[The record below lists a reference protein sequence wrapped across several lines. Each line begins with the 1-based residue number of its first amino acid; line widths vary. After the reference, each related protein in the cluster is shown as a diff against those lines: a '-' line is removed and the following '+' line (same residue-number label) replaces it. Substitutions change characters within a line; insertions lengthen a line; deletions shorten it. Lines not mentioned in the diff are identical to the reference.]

1 MGKTG
6 RQASSKAKQAAD
18 STALEVLARVGLVAY
33 GVVHLLVG
41 WLALQVAW
49 GGSKENADQSG
60 AMQEL
65 AEKPFGTALLWVL
78 AVGLAALAV
87 WQATEAIWGVRESD
101 KGKRLR
107 KQATAG
113 GKAVIYLVLGVSAAR
128 FAMGSGKSSSES
140 QQDTTQGVLG
150 WPGGQF
156 IVAVAALVVIAVGGA
171 NVYRGFNKKFMRDI
185 DTGSVPASA
194 RGPLTR
200 MGQFGYGAKGVALAV
215 VGLLLG
221 YAALTFDPEK
231 ASGLDGAMRTIVQ
244 QPFGQG
250 LLTAVA
256 LGFVAFGLFA
266 FAQAR
271 YRKM

>member
-1 MGKTG
+1 MGKTT
-6 RQASSKAKQAAD
+6 RQASSSARQAAD

-33 GVVHLLVG
+33 GIVHLLVG

-49 GGSKENADQSG
+49 GGSGENADQSG
-60 AMQEL
+60 ALQQL
-65 AEKPFGTALLWVL
+65 AEQPFGTVLLWVL
-78 AVGLAALAV
+78 AVGLAALAI
-87 WQATEAIWGVRESD
+87 WQATEALWGVHESER
-101 KGKRLR
+101 GKKLR

-113 GKAVIYLVLGVSAAR
+113 GKAVIYLLLGISAAR
-128 FAMGSGKSSSES
+128 FAMGSGQSSSES

-156 IVAVAALVVIAVGGA
+156 IVAIAALVVIAIGGA
-171 NVYRGFNKKFMRDI
+171 NIYRGVQKKFLRDLN
-185 DTGSVPASA
+185 TGALPAKA
-194 RGPLTR
+194 QQALTR
-200 MGQFGYGAKGVALAV
+200 LGQFGHIAKGVALAV

-231 ASGLDGAMRTIVQ
+231 ATGLDGAMRTIVQ
-244 QPFGQG
+244 QPFGQF

-256 LGFVAFGLFA
+256 LGFVAFGVFA

-271 YRKM
+271 YRNM

>member
-1 MGKTG
+1 MGETG
-6 RQASSKAKQAAD
+6 RQASDTAKQAAD

-41 WLALQVAW
+41 WLALQIAW
-49 GGSKENADQSG
+49 GGSSENADQSG
-60 AMQEL
+60 ALQEL
-65 AEKPFGTALLWVL
+65 AEKPFGTVLLWIL
-78 AVGLAALAV
+78 AVGLAALAI
-87 WQATEAIWGVRESD
+87 WQATEAIWGVHES
-101 KGKRLR
+101 KKAKRLR

-113 GKAVIYLVLGVSAAR
+113 GKAIIYLLLGISAAR
-128 FAMGSGKSSSES
+128 FAMGSGKSSSQT

-156 IVAVAALVVIAVGGA
+156 IVAVAALVVIAVGAA
-171 NVYRGFNKKFMRDI
+171 NVYRGVSKKFMRDI
-185 DTGSVPASA
+185 DTGSVPSSA
-194 RGPLTR
+194 RAPLTR
-200 MGQFGYGAKGVALAV
+200 LGQFGYVAKGVALAV

-244 QPFGQG
+244 QPLGQI